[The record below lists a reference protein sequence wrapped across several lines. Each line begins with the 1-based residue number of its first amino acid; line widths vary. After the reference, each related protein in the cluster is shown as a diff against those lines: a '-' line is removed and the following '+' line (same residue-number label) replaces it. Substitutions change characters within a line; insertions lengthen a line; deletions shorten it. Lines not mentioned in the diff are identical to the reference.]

1 MTNGDA
7 GRGLTMDTTF
17 DLLSNPRRRFT
28 LYYLSQHDEE
38 MSLNEI
44 AAEIAA
50 WENQVEVEEL
60 SDAQQKR
67 TYVSL
72 YQTHLPKMT
81 EVGVIEFDR
90 DRSVVKLTEKAKE
103 LEDYLPSDGR
113 EYSWPTIYGAYA
125 VLAAVLYGLAVLDVL
140 GTGVLGE
147 ASLGGVIVLGIAILS
162 VTHYVI
168 EVRGRDRGL
177 SQLVQ

>member
-1 MTNGDA
+1 
-7 GRGLTMDTTF
+7 MDTTF

-38 MSLNEI
+38 VSLNEI

-50 WENQVEVEEL
+50 WENHVDVEEL

-81 EVGVIEFDR
+81 DVGVIEFDR
-90 DRSVVKLTEKAKE
+90 ERSVVQLTEKAKE
-103 LEDYLPSDGR
+103 LEAYLPSDGR
-113 EYSWPTIYGAYA
+113 EYSWPAIYGAYA
-125 VLAAVLYGLAVLDVL
+125 AITAVLYGLAVIDVL
-140 GTGVLGE
+140 GTGVLAE
-147 ASLGGVIVLGIAILS
+147 ASLGGVIVLGIALLS
-162 VTHYVI
+162 VIHYVT
-168 EVRGRDRGL
+168 EVRGRESGL